1 MDVGTFEEPGRH
13 LRQMAGLNRSILEQ
27 DWHAFEMILAYK
39 LDERSGTLIT
49 VHPAFTSQTCL
60 ACGSVDARSRESQA
74 AFLCVA
80 CGHHAHANANA
91 AINILH
97 RHTALMRM

>member
-1 MDVGTFEEPGRH
+1 
-13 LRQMAGLNRSILEQ
+13 
-27 DWHAFEMILAYK
+27 
-39 LDERSGTLIT
+39 
-49 VHPAFTSQTCL
+49 L

-97 RHTALMRM
+97 RHTALMRI